1 MSHPR
6 RFILTCLGLLSL
18 SSAFVIAR
26 AQDVQLRAR
35 VDEVE
40 VPISVRDEHGA
51 LVGGL
56 RKEDFIILEDG
67 KQQEIASFST
77 DPQPISAAII
87 LDTAITGDQL
97 RRFNLVSGTLM
108 KQFKAIDEF
117 AVYRFDHVV
126 TRLTDFTSNPQNLE
140 KSFDAVRDIA
150 ETRPP
155 SELGSGVAV
164 GPSPLR
170 WIIDRAQVGTNG
182 APDRPD
188 RPSTPISPKSGEATS
203 TKAPLVSRVLHDAV
217 YMAAVDLEKRPT
229 NRRKIVLLLSNGD
242 VTGENEHSV
251 GETVGRLYRD
261 GVQVFAVDPEHKV
274 FNHMNL
280 LGSYT
285 RGTGGE
291 VFDGNAIES
300 MAAGLAQVVDQARNQ
315 YIIRYRS
322 SNEITNNRPTLRKI
336 DVKFKEKDN
345 KKFKVVHRQNYMQY
359 P

>member
-1 MSHPR
+1 MSCTR
-6 RFILTCLGLLSL
+6 RVILACIGALLSL
-18 SSAFVIAR
+18 SSALLIA
-26 AQDVQLRAR
+26 QEFQLRAR

-56 RKEDFIILEDG
+56 RKDDFIVLEAG
-67 KQQEIASFST
+67 KQQEITSFST
-77 DPQPISAAII
+77 DPQPISAVII
-87 LDTAITGDQL
+87 VDTSITGDQL

-108 KQFKAIDEF
+108 KQFKATDEF
-117 AVYRFDHVV
+117 AVYRYDHVV
-126 TRLTDFTSNPQNLE
+126 TKLSDFTSNPQNLE
-140 KSFDAVRDIA
+140 KSFDAVKDIA

-155 SELGSGVAV
+155 SDPGSNVAV

-188 RPSTPISPKSGEATS
+188 RPSTPLSPSSSTVTN
-203 TKAPLVSRVLHDAV
+203 TKAPTVSRVLHDAV
-217 YMAAVDLEKRPT
+217 FTAALDLEKRPSM
-229 NRRKIVLLLSNGD
+229 RRKVILLVSNGE
-242 VTGENEHSV
+242 VLGENQHSPSEV
-251 GETVGRLYRD
+251 VTRLYRD
-261 GVQVFAVDPEHKV
+261 GVQVYAVDPEHKI

-291 VFDGNAIES
+291 VFAGDVVEAMAI
-300 MAAGLAQVVDQARNQ
+300 GLAQVVDQARNQ
-315 YIIRYRS
+315 YIIRYKS
-322 SNEITNNRPTLRKI
+322 SNEVVGDRPVLRTI
-336 DVKFKEKDN
+336 DVKIRDN
-345 KKFKVVHRQNYMQY
+345 KKYKVIHRKNYMQY